1 MRLQKQLS
9 VKRGAKVYYKYLL
22 VIPNEI
28 VEKLGW
34 VESQELAPETKGR
47 TLILKPV

>member
-9 VKRGAKVYYKYLL
+9 VKRGSKVYYKYLL
-22 VIPNEI
+22 VIPNEL

-34 VESQELAPETKGR
+34 LESQELSSETRGR

>member
-9 VKRGAKVYYKYLL
+9 QKRGSKVYYKYLL
-22 VIPNEI
+22 VIPNEL

-34 VESQELAPETKGR
+34 GDSQELVSETKGR
-47 TLILKPV
+47 TLILKPA

>member
-9 VKRGAKVYYKYLL
+9 QKRGSKVYYKYLL
-22 VIPNEI
+22 VIPNEV

-34 VESQELAPETKGR
+34 SDSQELAFEIKGR
-47 TLILKPV
+47 MLTLKPE

>member
-22 VIPNEI
+22 VIPNEL

-34 VESQELAPETKGR
+34 AESQELASEVKGR
-47 TLILKPV
+47 VLTLKPA